1 MYKPYKKPVI
11 KASPDIKLPE
21 PRISI
26 FVLFLLKIFG
36 RLYLFLFYG
45 VSKAVLNKEKMLFDA
60 FNRALSG
67 KSRCIIAFRHP
78 NGGEPQLLAWFFL
91 FHLRRCAAKQGVH
104 FSHWPHAIFVYGYDV
119 IRWGGWVARY
129 IMPNVGAM
137 PIYHSKV
144 DIRGMTRIYNTIS
157 DGPFPVAIAPE
168 GQVSYSTDSVP
179 RLEPGVIRIGFSVV
193 RHLEKKNI
201 NCPVEILPLS
211 IHYRFG
217 SWGKLTIEIL
227 LRNIE
232 KFCGYSRREE
242 RKLPFGERIR
252 KCRDHILELNETRYN
267 IANTAPLSAEERMEK
282 IANAALETAERKL
295 DLKKEGDFF
304 TRQHR
309 VRQICWDRIY
319 LPGIYK
325 DNLNKMTQIK
335 RSVMDLAAGEAWYIS
350 RHQELADLCWYFRG
364 QLPAEDD
371 ALHNKIEFI
380 QNLHDLANRTMGGAY
395 ANRVSIFPRK
405 VIIKAAPVINLT
417 ERINQYNKD
426 KKTTTADT
434 LSDLHKAFL
443 DNIEEMYRT
452 EQG

>member
-1 MYKPYKKPVI
+1 MYKPYKTPVM
-11 KASPDIKLPE
+11 KVSPDIKLPE

-26 FVLFLLKIFG
+26 FVLFILKIFA

-45 VSKAVLNKEKMLFDA
+45 VSKAVLHKEKTLFEA
-60 FNRALSG
+60 FDRALSG
-67 KSRCIIAFRHP
+67 KTRCIIAFRHP

-91 FHLRRCAAKQGVH
+91 FHLRRCAARQGIH

-119 IRWGGWVARY
+119 VRWGGWVARY

-137 PIYHSKV
+137 PIYHSKM
-144 DIRGMTRIYNTIS
+144 DSNGMARIYKAIAN
-157 DGPFPVAIAPE
+157 GPFPVAIAPE

-179 RLEPGVIRIGFSVV
+179 RLEPGVIRIGFNAVQ
-193 RHLEKKNI
+193 HLEKKNV

-217 SWGKLTIEIL
+217 SWGKLTVEIL
-227 LRNIE
+227 LRYVE

-242 RKLPFGERIR
+242 RKLPFEERIR
-252 KCRDHILELNETRYN
+252 KCRDHILEINEERYSIKN
-267 IANTAPLSAEERMEK
+267 DPSLSAEDRMEIIANT
-282 IANAALETAERKL
+282 ALETAERKL
-295 DLKKEGDFF
+295 GLNKEGDFF

-319 LPGIYK
+319 LPGVYK
-325 DNLNKMTQIK
+325 DTLNGMTQIK
-335 RSVMDLAAGEAWYIS
+335 RSVMDLKAGEAWYIS

-364 QLPAEDD
+364 HLPAEND
-371 ALHNKIEFI
+371 ALHTKIEFI

-417 ERINQYNKD
+417 ERLSQYNEDRKAAI
-426 KKTTTADT
+426 TGT
-434 LSDLHKAFL
+434 LSDLEKAFL
-443 DNIEEMYRT
+443 DNIDEMNRT